1 MMSMTTRKN
10 GISPAMILL
19 VVLTVMVGCRSG
31 EEPEP
36 QVEIEPEEEVVEED
50 DEDARHREEVSELYG
65 LPMPPDYF
73 HVQRQN
79 YRIRVSTDLDVEEV
93 AEFFEDHA
101 VDAEVFRSGGRI
113 EVLPLRSQSGR
124 ATAYN
129 YGGRNGY
136 TVIDYRRPPDRARA
150 QAQEP
155 EQEQER
161 SAEEIR
167 VASMTRE
174 DAEPVPIT
182 QPQLPV
188 WVAQKKGEPVE
199 ARDDQGNL
207 IAPGARWGEPYIPPE
222 GSPLHNERYRHLWG
236 RPYGAW

>member
-1 MMSMTTRKN
+1 MTTRN
-10 GISPAMILL
+10 CRLPRWATILFALSL
-19 VVLTVMVGCRSG
+19 VVGCRSA

-36 QVEIEPEEEVVEED
+36 QVEVEPEEEIVEED
-50 DEDARHREEVSELYG
+50 DEDARHRAEVSELYG

-79 YRIRVSTDLDVEEV
+79 YRIRVSTEIPLEEV

-101 VDAEVFRSGGRI
+101 VDAEVFRSGVRV
-113 EVLPLRSQSGR
+113 EVIPLRSQSGR
-124 ATAYN
+124 ASAYN

-136 TVIDYRRPPDRARA
+136 TVIDYRRPPDRVAARA
-150 QAQEP
+150 SADEQDHRMQRDP
-155 EQEQER
+155 EKER
-161 SAEEIR
+161 IDA
-167 VASMTRE
+167 MTRV
-174 DAEPVPIT
+174 DADPVPIT
-182 QPQLPV
+182 KPQLPV

-199 ARDDQGNL
+199 ARDERGNL

-222 GSPLHNERYRHLWG
+222 GSYLHNERYRHLWG